1 MKIKVN
7 EFVRSH
13 SPASHGGL
21 YSIKNPNQ
29 EIVDFSSNVNPLGC
43 YSGVKKFLKKQ
54 LDSISEYPD
63 SESRKLRSNIKWYTG
78 LNESQIIV
86 GNGATEIIY
95 NFCLAF
101 LNKKT
106 KVLIPVPT
114 FSEYEKA
121 AKLSGSKILFYKT
134 MNLNTDLEEFIKKIP
149 KNGIVFL
156 CNPNNP
162 TGVLIPKRNLLKIV
176 RHAEKRS
183 SLVFIDET
191 FIELVPE
198 SNQSLIKSIKLFD
211 NLFILRSFTKS
222 FGLAGIRI
230 GYALGS
236 KQIITVLQKLK
247 IPWNVSNVAQSA
259 ASAAICYHPFLE
271 RSHKLIKKENNFL
284 TKSFSKLD
292 KFSCLPSSTN
302 FLLLKT
308 KIKSKTLQK
317 KLLKNNLL
325 IRDCSTFRGLDE
337 NYVRVAIKTHKEN
350 QKLINAL
357 EEM

>member
-43 YSGVKKFLKKQ
+43 YSGVKKFLRKQ

-106 KVLIPVPT
+106 KVLIPIPT

-121 AKLSGSKILFYKT
+121 AKLSGSKIIFYKT
-134 MNLNTDLEEFIKKIP
+134 MNLNNDLEEFIKKIP

-162 TGVLIPKRNLLKIV
+162 TGVLIPKKNMLKIV
-176 RHAEKRS
+176 RHAEKNS

-198 SNQSLIKSIKLFD
+198 SNQSIIKSIKSFD

-236 KQIITVLQKLK
+236 KQVISVLQKLK
-247 IPWNVSNVAQSA
+247 IPWNVSNIAQSA

-271 RSHKLIKKENNFL
+271 DSNKLIKKENKFL

-292 KFSCLPSSTN
+292 KFSCFQSSTN

-317 KLLKNNLL
+317 KLLKNNIL
-325 IRDCSTFRGLDE
+325 IRDCSTFRGLDQ
-337 NYVRVAIKTHKEN
+337 NYVRVAIKTRKEN

-357 EEM
+357 EAT

>member
-1 MKIKVN
+1 MKISPNPNAK
-7 EFVRSH
+7 SH
-13 SPASHGGL
+13 TPASHGGIF
-21 YSIKNPNQ
+21 SITNPDKK
-29 EIVDFSSNVNPLGC
+29 IIDFSSNVNPLGC
-43 YSGVKKFLKKQ
+43 HSGVKQFLRKQ

-63 SESRKLRSNIKWYTG
+63 SESTRLRSNIKWYTG
-78 LNESQIIV
+78 LNKSQIIV

-106 KVLIPVPT
+106 KVLIPIPT

-121 AKLSGSKILFYKT
+121 AKLSGSKIIFYKT
-134 MNLNTDLEEFIKKIP
+134 MNLNNDLEEFIKKIP

-162 TGVLIPKRNLLKIV
+162 TGVLIPKKNMLKIV
-176 RHAEKRS
+176 KHAEKRS

-198 SNQSLIKSIKLFD
+198 SNQSVIKSIKSFD

-236 KQIITVLQKLK
+236 KQIVSVLQKLK

-271 RSHKLIKKENNFL
+271 KSQKLIKKENKFL

-292 KFSCLPSSTN
+292 KFSCFQSSTN

-317 KLLKNNLL
+317 KLLKSNILV
-325 IRDCSTFRGLDE
+325 RDCSTFRGLDQ
-337 NYVRVAIKTHKEN
+337 NYIRVAIKTRKEN

-357 EEM
+357 EAI

>member
-1 MKIKVN
+1 MKIRVN

-43 YSGVKKFLKKQ
+43 YSGVKKFLRKQ

-106 KVLIPVPT
+106 KVLIPIPT

-134 MNLNTDLEEFIKKIP
+134 MNLNNDLEEFIKKIP
-149 KNGIVFL
+149 VNGIVFL

-162 TGVLIPKRNLLKIV
+162 TGVLIPKKNLLKIV
-176 RHAEKRS
+176 RSAEKRS

-198 SNQSLIKSIKLFD
+198 SNQSIIKSIKSFD

-236 KQIITVLQKLK
+236 KQIINVLQKLK
-247 IPWNVSNVAQSA
+247 IPWNVSNIAQSA

-292 KFSCLPSSTN
+292 KFSCFQSSTN
-302 FLLLKT
+302 FLLLKS

-317 KLLKNNLL
+317 RLLRNNLL

-337 NYVRVAIKTHKEN
+337 NYVRIAIKTRKEN

>member
-43 YSGVKKFLKKQ
+43 YSGVKKFLRKQ

-106 KVLIPVPT
+106 KVLIPIPT

-121 AKLSGSKILFYKT
+121 AKLSGSKIIFYKT
-134 MNLNTDLEEFIKKIP
+134 MNLNNDLEEFIKKIP

-176 RHAEKRS
+176 RYAEKRS

-198 SNQSLIKSIKLFD
+198 SNQSMIKSIKTFD

-230 GYALGS
+230 GYALGG
-236 KQIITVLQKLK
+236 KQIISVLQKLK
-247 IPWNVSNVAQSA
+247 IPWNVSNIAQNA
-259 ASAAICYHPFLE
+259 ASAAICYHPFLQ
-271 RSHKLIKKENNFL
+271 RSQKLIKKENKFL
-284 TKSFSKLD
+284 TKSFSRFD
-292 KFSCLPSSTN
+292 KFSCFKSSTN

-325 IRDCSTFRGLDE
+325 IRDCSTFRGLDD
-337 NYVRVAIKTHKEN
+337 NYVRVAIKTRKEN
-350 QKLINAL
+350 QKLINKL

>member
-43 YSGVKKFLKKQ
+43 YSGVKKFLRKQ

-106 KVLIPVPT
+106 KVLIPIPT

-121 AKLSGSKILFYKT
+121 AKLSGSKIIFYKT
-134 MNLNTDLEEFIKKIP
+134 IDLNNNLAEFIKIIP

-183 SLVFIDET
+183 SLVFIDAVSYTHLRAHET
-191 FIELVPE
+191 
-198 SNQSLIKSIKLFD
+198 
-211 NLFILRSFTKS
+211 
-222 FGLAGIRI
+222 
-230 GYALGS
+230 
-236 KQIITVLQKLK
+236 
-247 IPWNVSNVAQSA
+247 
-259 ASAAICYHPFLE
+259 
-271 RSHKLIKKENNFL
+271 
-284 TKSFSKLD
+284 
-292 KFSCLPSSTN
+292 
-302 FLLLKT
+302 
-308 KIKSKTLQK
+308 
-317 KLLKNNLL
+317 
-325 IRDCSTFRGLDE
+325 
-337 NYVRVAIKTHKEN
+337 
-350 QKLINAL
+350 
-357 EEM
+357 

>member
-43 YSGVKKFLKKQ
+43 YSGVKKFLRKQ

-106 KVLIPVPT
+106 KVLIPIPT

-121 AKLSGSKILFYKT
+121 AKLSGSKLLFYKT
-134 MNLNTDLEEFIKKIP
+134 MNLNNDLEEFIKKIP

-162 TGVLIPKRNLLKIV
+162 TGCLLYT
-176 RHAEKRS
+176 S
-183 SLVFIDET
+183 
-191 FIELVPE
+191 
-198 SNQSLIKSIKLFD
+198 
-211 NLFILRSFTKS
+211 
-222 FGLAGIRI
+222 
-230 GYALGS
+230 
-236 KQIITVLQKLK
+236 
-247 IPWNVSNVAQSA
+247 
-259 ASAAICYHPFLE
+259 
-271 RSHKLIKKENNFL
+271 
-284 TKSFSKLD
+284 
-292 KFSCLPSSTN
+292 PSP
-302 FLLLKT
+302 
-308 KIKSKTLQK
+308 
-317 KLLKNNLL
+317 
-325 IRDCSTFRGLDE
+325 RD
-337 NYVRVAIKTHKEN
+337 
-350 QKLINAL
+350 
-357 EEM
+357 

>member
-7 EFVRSH
+7 QFVRSH
-13 SPASHGGL
+13 NPASHGGL

-43 YSGVKKFLKKQ
+43 YSGVKKSLRKQ

-106 KVLIPVPT
+106 KVLIPIPT

-121 AKLSGSKILFYKT
+121 AKLSGSKVLFYKT
-134 MNLNTDLEEFIKKIP
+134 MNLNNDLEEFIKKIP

-176 RHAEKRS
+176 IHAAKRS

-198 SNQSLIKSIKLFD
+198 SNQSLIKSIKSFD

-236 KQIITVLQKLK
+236 KQIINVLQKLK

-259 ASAAICYHPFLE
+259 ASAAICYHSFLE
-271 RSHKLIKKENNFL
+271 RSNKLIKKENNFL

-292 KFSCLPSSTN
+292 KFSCFQSSTN

-337 NYVRVAIKTHKEN
+337 SYVRVSIKTRKEN
-350 QKLINAL
+350 KKLINAL
-357 EEM
+357 EGM